1 MVGPFENLHE
11 NLNEGWEMSKSQR
24 VDLAR
29 ASFNKRK
36 VFQNRLLSFSAEK
49 YLRGVTLNKVF
60 EDILTYWWNPTGRHV
75 GAANSFD
82 LLHVAKLLIVEQFVE
97 VDDDLI
103 EQPDAFDSLVNVL
116 GVELGEVWDARKQ
129 NSRIGSENS
138 C

>member
-1 MVGPFENLHE
+1 MHE

-60 EDILTYWWNPTGRHV
+60 EDILTYWRNPTGRHV
-75 GAANSFD
+75 GAADGLN
-82 LLHVAKLLIVEQFVE
+82 LLHVAKLLIVEQLVE

>member
-1 MVGPFENLHE
+1 MWIYTLVYN
-11 NLNEGWEMSKSQR
+11 
-24 VDLAR
+24 
-29 ASFNKRK
+29 
-36 VFQNRLLSFSAEK
+36 FSAYGASIWEFAWK
-49 YLRGVTLNKVF
+49 SEWRMGNVRAGGFRVF
-60 EDILTYWWNPTGRHV
+60 LQQFWKLTNRWNPAGRHV
-75 GAANSFD
+75 GAADGLD
-82 LLHVAKLLIVEQFVE
+82 LLHVAKLLIVEQLVE

>member
-1 MVGPFENLHE
+1 M
-11 NLNEGWEMSKSQR
+11 
-24 VDLAR
+24 
-29 ASFNKRK
+29 
-36 VFQNRLLSFSAEK
+36 
-49 YLRGVTLNKVF
+49 TLNTVF
-60 EDILTYWWNPTGRHV
+60 EDILTYWWNSTGCHV
-75 GAANSFD
+75 GAADGLN
-82 LLHVAKLLIVEQFVE
+82 LLHVAKLLIVEQLVE